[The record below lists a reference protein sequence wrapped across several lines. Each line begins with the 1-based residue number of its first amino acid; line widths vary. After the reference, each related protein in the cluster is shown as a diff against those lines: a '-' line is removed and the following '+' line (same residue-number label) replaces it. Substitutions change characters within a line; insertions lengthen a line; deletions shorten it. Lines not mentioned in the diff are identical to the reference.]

1 MTTKLE
7 LFEILRIKS
16 IDFQIH
22 EHQPLY
28 TVEDSEKLRGEISGS
43 HTKNLF
49 LKNEINGLS
58 ANWVKPT
65 SNIFLDLF
73 KSFAYPFIS
82 LVLNLLICS
91 FVFSTVEQ

>member
-16 IDFQIH
+16 IEFQIH

-49 LKNEINGLS
+49 
-58 ANWVKPT
+58 
-65 SNIFLDLF
+65 
-73 KSFAYPFIS
+73 
-82 LVLNLLICS
+82 
-91 FVFSTVEQ
+91 